1 MFCTGAVKVRA
12 YRFVKIDIFRWL
24 DSVERRFES
33 PSQNSAL
40 LKPNTTNKPKIFIG
54 HADPSHV
61 GNGIVRYPTGRTQE
75 VRDRHDAL
83 IRSLRRP
90 LAKLIAQGAQLQS

>member
-1 MFCTGAVKVRA
+1 VTVRA

-40 LKPNTTNKPKIFIG
+40 LKPSTTNKPKIFIG
-54 HADPSHV
+54 DADLSHV
-61 GNGIVRYPTGRTQE
+61 GNGIVRHPTGRTQE
-75 VRDRHDAL
+75 VRDRQDAL
-83 IRSLRRP
+83 IGSLRRP
-90 LAKLIAQGAQLQS
+90 LPKLIAQGAQLQS